1 MNLNNIFTNSE
12 DFKSVLDES
21 ITFRKLV
28 AKTQFEDEVETT
40 DKIRV
45 PRKIAKELASLSKS
59 DFVGAIKLL
68 REKSATTLKDAK
80 ETIEKWRDGNFE

>member
-1 MNLNNIFTNSE
+1 MNLNDIFTNSE

-59 DFVGAIKLL
+59 DFVGAIKSL
-68 REKSATTLKDAK
+68 REKTATTLKDAK
-80 ETIEKWRDGNFE
+80 ETIEKWRDGKFD